1 MHLIV
6 VTMLFLFLH
15 ERNQWLYRAKANIN
29 FTSTP
34 IQDLIHVAIRHFSFL
49 LFVKPISF
57 QTPHLSKMAESIAF
71 LVCLAI
77 AIMDITAGI
86 MGIQAEIEQHKV
98 QHLRAWNFEC
108 REPDNHAF
116 KHGITAIVL
125 LLMAHVIANL
135 LGRCI
140 CIRSKEELYHASPSK
155 QLASASLIL
164 SWYLCQKATSDEAS
178 FNQTINVQYYS
189 PKI

>member
-98 QHLRAWNFEC
+98 FFSQERFAHTLTFS
-108 REPDNHAF
+108 
-116 KHGITAIVL
+116 L
-125 LLMAHVIANL
+125 L
-135 LGRCI
+135 CI
-140 CIRSKEELYHASPSK
+140 N
-155 QLASASLIL
+155 
-164 SWYLCQKATSDEAS
+164 S
-178 FNQTINVQYYS
+178 FH
-189 PKI
+189 